1 MFVLKTCNYP
11 KLSEANFH
19 ARLCHLKQLLKK
31 YYQMMLATLL
41 FTCEKIFAVIT
52 PKNWQNDRMYAHQE
66 ERRRDKALAHI
77 INVQSLTASVGE

>member
-1 MFVLKTCNYP
+1 MFVLKTRNYP

-41 FTCEKIFAVIT
+41 FTCEKILAVIT
-52 PKNWQNDRMYAHQE
+52 PTKLE
-66 ERRRDKALAHI
+66 K
-77 INVQSLTASVGE
+77 